1 MPIRPSASS
10 EIRQLIDALGAAD
23 DVRRET
29 AIARLAVIG
38 PRAVEHL
45 LHASSNIGDTRAR
58 AGMLRVLE
66 AAGDPRAV
74 AVARAVVQD
83 AASAVDLQM
92 AGVGVL
98 RAFVT
103 AAQPEVARDALD
115 GLINVALDRSCG
127 AELRRA
133 AFDAMRELPASVLDP
148 IHAMLAGDPIAAA
161 PDPAPARARTR
172 DQTASAAAIWRDAI
186 EGRLPPSPDPLKRA
200 VATLGSAAR
209 LIDLQHVIDVIRM
222 HETRETDQMRR
233 AEWRAV
239 RGALHQAL
247 ASRHSTL
254 ALYDLRDSLLDPDR
268 LPVSFLAALEEV
280 GDALCLEPLAGAY
293 DASSRSGDAWW
304 REHVATAF
312 RAIVQREG
320 LTRRH
325 AAVKRALARWPEA
338 AADLMARS

>member
-1 MPIRPSASS
+1 MPIRPSASV

-45 LHASSNIGDTRAR
+45 LQACAQPAEIHAR

-74 AVARAVVQD
+74 PIARGALQD
-83 AASAVDLQM
+83 AAGSLEVQM
-92 AGVGVL
+92 AAVGVL

-103 AAQPEVARDALD
+103 APAPEAARDALD
-115 GLINVALDRSCG
+115 VLINVGLDRSRP
-127 AELRRA
+127 EDLRRA
-133 AFDAMRELPASVLDP
+133 AVDAMRELPASVLDP
-148 IHAMLAGDPIAAA
+148 IRAMLGGDPAAA
-161 PDPAPARARTR
+161 MRSAFAAARPES
-172 DQTASAAAIWRDAI
+172 TASAAAVWRDAV
-186 EGRLPPSPDPLKRA
+186 EGRLPASPDPLKKV
-200 VATLGSAAR
+200 VATIGTAAR
-209 LIDLQHVIDVIRM
+209 LLDLLHVVDAIRL
-222 HETRETDQMRR
+222 HEMREPDAMRR

-239 RGALHQAL
+239 RGAVHQAL
-247 ASRHSTL
+247 AARGSTL

-280 GDALCLEPLAGAY
+280 GDATCLEPLAGAY

-304 REHVATAF
+304 REHVAIAF
-312 RAIVQREG
+312 RAIVSREG

-338 AADLMARS
+338 TADLMANS